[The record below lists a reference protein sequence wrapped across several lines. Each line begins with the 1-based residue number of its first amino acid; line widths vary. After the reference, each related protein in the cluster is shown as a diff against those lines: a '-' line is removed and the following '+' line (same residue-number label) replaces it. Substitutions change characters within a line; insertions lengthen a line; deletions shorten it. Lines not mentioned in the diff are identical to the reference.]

1 MKKKNVFNNKVEQYE
16 EWFKINKNLLNT
28 ELETIRQMLPASGE
42 GIEIGVGTGIFAS
55 SLGIKH
61 GAEPSEKMSAKAAK
75 KGIHVINAFAEE
87 LPIADES
94 YQFALMVTVDCFLE
108 DITKAFKEVRRILA
122 KDGYFIIA
130 FIDNKTPL
138 GMIYEQH
145 KHSDN
150 FYKYANFHS
159 SEEIIMLLEKA
170 GFEVQE
176 KKQTM
181 YTLEN
186 KVQEIRDG
194 VGEGVFAVIKAK
206 KC

>member
-1 MKKKNVFNNKVEQYE
+1 MKKNNVFNNKIEQYE
-16 EWFKINKNLLNT
+16 KWFKTNKNLLDA

-42 GIEIGVGTGIFAS
+42 GIEIGVGTGIFATN
-55 SLGIKH
+55 LGIEH
-61 GAEPSEKMSAKAAK
+61 GVEPSEKMGAKAAK

-87 LPIADES
+87 LPIEDES

-108 DITKAFKEVRRILA
+108 DVAKAFKEIWRILV

-130 FIDNKTPL
+130 FIDKTTSL
-138 GMIYEQH
+138 GIIYEQH
-145 KHSDN
+145 KHSDS

-159 SEEIIMLLEKA
+159 SEEIIILLKKA
-170 GFEVQE
+170 GFEILE
-176 KKQTM
+176 KKQTIF
-181 YTLEN
+181 TLEN
-186 KVQEIRDG
+186 KVQEIKDG